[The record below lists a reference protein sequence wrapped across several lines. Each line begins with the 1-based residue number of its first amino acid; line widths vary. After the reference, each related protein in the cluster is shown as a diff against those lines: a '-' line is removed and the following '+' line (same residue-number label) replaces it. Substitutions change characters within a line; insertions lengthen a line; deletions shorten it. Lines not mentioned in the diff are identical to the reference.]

1 MAGCLF
7 DDGAMAVLGK
17 LSSEEMEL
25 VTAARAHFETF
36 PFWATFCGAPRGGAR
51 AGNLQPRALIL
62 CSLYAFGVDFSRGRV
77 IGPHVP
83 VCAGAR
89 ACGDAALR
97 EKVSLSQEQALTW
110 PAPRAPARAR
120 AEGSEVFWASVW
132 QRRLLEA
139 DADKAKLVRNF
150 REAGALDALVARL
163 VERCYPA
170 GAYGPVVLDGYGFV
184 GNPPGSR
191 TQAWHVDYCDD
202 YSSLMIPFEHFTPQN
217 TTQYAVLPQV
227 PRGREAAVARALSDT
242 DNIDMSALIAELPCV
257 SLRQLAAVPG
267 SLVRMNF
274 GCVHRGVRNASP
286 AGCTR
291 LAFYVS
297 VVRNGA
303 EVPVEPLV
311 TDFEVDRA
319 AAVIAAAAAAAG
331 GRVASG
337 GESDAADAP
346 GGHLVR

>member
-1 MAGCLF
+1 
-7 DDGAMAVLGK
+7 
-17 LSSEEMEL
+17 
-25 VTAARAHFETF
+25 
-36 PFWATFCGAPRGGAR
+36 
-51 AGNLQPRALIL
+51 
-62 CSLYAFGVDFSRGRV
+62 
-77 IGPHVP
+77 
-83 VCAGAR
+83 
-89 ACGDAALR
+89 
-97 EKVSLSQEQALTW
+97 
-110 PAPRAPARAR
+110 
-120 AEGSEVFWASVW
+120 VFWASVW

-139 DADKAKLVRNF
+139 DAEKAKLVRNF

-191 TQAWHVDYCDD
+191 TQAWHVDYSDD

-267 SLVRMNF
+267 TLVRMNF

-319 AAVIAAAAAAAG
+319 AAVTAAAAAAAG

-337 GESDAADAP
+337 GESAAADAP
-346 GGHLVR
+346 GGRLDRAVTARDVVN